1 MGKDLPTMQK
11 ILVVVHESENPNN
24 AATHAI
30 SIAEKFG
37 AEVIVLDIV
46 ETQPWLHGRYP
57 YAWPSPEKNE
67 QVYAEEKKRA
77 QSALDMIAKEAA
89 RHNVNARSE
98 VLLSPTNISRR
109 LVISRYAKKE
119 GVDIIILGSR
129 RSSVLAKLGLENNG
143 TEAIS
148 AESDV
153 PVMIIP

>member
-57 YAWPSPEKNE
+57 YAWP
-67 QVYAEEKKRA
+67 
-77 QSALDMIAKEAA
+77 
-89 RHNVNARSE
+89 
-98 VLLSPTNISRR
+98 
-109 LVISRYAKKE
+109 
-119 GVDIIILGSR
+119 
-129 RSSVLAKLGLENNG
+129 
-143 TEAIS
+143 
-148 AESDV
+148 
-153 PVMIIP
+153 